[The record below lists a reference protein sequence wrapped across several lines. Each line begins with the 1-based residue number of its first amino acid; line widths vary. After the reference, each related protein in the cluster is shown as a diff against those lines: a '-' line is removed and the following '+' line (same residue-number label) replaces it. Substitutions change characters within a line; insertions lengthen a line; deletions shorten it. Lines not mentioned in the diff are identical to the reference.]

1 MITSK
6 IERLDDEGRGIAYN
20 NGKVVFIPNTL
31 PKEEVEYV
39 ILIDKKN
46 FSEGKLNNI
55 LKENKN
61 RVLPKCPLYT
71 TCGGCSLMHSNIGFQ
86 EEYKE
91 NKIKSILRRYANID
105 TDVKFVKSNK
115 DLFYRNKVVLK
126 VENSKWGYYQ
136 KKSHNIL
143 EIDSCLLV
151 NNNINDV
158 IRNHDYINISE
169 GEITIRTNYEDKIL
183 ISITSDKKV
192 TIDKSNI
199 PSNVIGIVLNKETI
213 YGNNYF
219 YDMIADVKFKVS
231 YNSFFQI
238 NNYIAG
244 EIFDILRCNL
254 SGENLLDLYCG
265 VGTLGLSLANK
276 YNNIYG
282 IEKIRNAIEDAKLNS
297 KENNI
302 DNTHFF
308 VGDTGTVLKN
318 IDVSFDTVIIDPP
331 RSGLN
336 DETLEYILNSKPKN
350 IAYISCNVIT
360 LARDLSKIKELYTI
374 KKITGL
380 DMFPNCHDVETVM
393 ILEKKEE
400 N

>member
-31 PKEEVEYV
+31 PKEEVEYE

-213 YGNNYF
+213 YGDNYF

>member
-31 PKEEVEYV
+31 PKEEVEYE

-136 KKSHNIL
+136 KKSHNII

-192 TIDKSNI
+192 IIDKSNI

-213 YGNNYF
+213 YGDNYF

>member
-31 PKEEVEYV
+31 PKEEVEYE

-61 RVLPKCPLYT
+61 RVLPKCPLYA

-158 IRNHDYINISE
+158 IGNHDYINISE

>member
-31 PKEEVEYV
+31 PKEEVEYE

-213 YGNNYF
+213 YGDNYF

-350 IAYISCNVIT
+350 IAYISCNAIT

>member
-31 PKEEVEYV
+31 PKEEVEYE

-105 TDVKFVKSNK
+105 IDVKFVKSNK

-213 YGNNYF
+213 YGDNYF

-302 DNTHFF
+302 DNTRFF

>member
-31 PKEEVEYV
+31 PKEEVEYE

-158 IRNHDYINISE
+158 IGNHDYINISE

>member
-31 PKEEVEYV
+31 PKEEVEYI

-158 IRNHDYINISE
+158 IGNHDYINISE

-213 YGNNYF
+213 YGDNYF

>member
-31 PKEEVEYV
+31 PKEEVEYE

-151 NNNINDV
+151 NNNINDI

>member
-31 PKEEVEYV
+31 PKEEVEYE

-158 IRNHDYINISE
+158 IGNHDYINISE

-213 YGNNYF
+213 YGDNYF

-302 DNTHFF
+302 DNTRFF

-350 IAYISCNVIT
+350 IAYISCNAIT

>member
-31 PKEEVEYV
+31 PKEEVEYE

-158 IRNHDYINISE
+158 IGNHDYINISE

-350 IAYISCNVIT
+350 IAYISCNAIT

>member
-31 PKEEVEYV
+31 PKEEVEYE

-105 TDVKFVKSNK
+105 IDVKFVKSNK

-213 YGNNYF
+213 YGDNYF